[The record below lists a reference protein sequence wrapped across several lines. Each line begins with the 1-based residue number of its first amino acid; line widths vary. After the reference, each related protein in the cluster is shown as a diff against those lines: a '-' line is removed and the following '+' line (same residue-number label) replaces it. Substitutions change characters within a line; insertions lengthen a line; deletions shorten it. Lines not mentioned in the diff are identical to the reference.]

1 MSDTVKSLK
10 TRLPLSF
17 QLAGLE
23 LRLSIFR
30 NYLGFRTSDFS
41 PALFWLGLL
50 LLVLGCSVFRA
61 SAQSTN
67 GPMRPEYS
75 TFKIVNDRNIFN
87 PHRHAR
93 SNGARETRP
102 VNKLESFSLVGTMSY
117 EKGTFAFF
125 DGSKADYR
133 KVAKPADVIAGY
145 TVLDIAPDSVK
156 LASATNQVQL
166 PVGKQMRRE
175 EDGDWELAAAES
187 ATGSRAS
194 ARSSRRSTVATSTQ
208 PEPSVTTTNAEPQVI
223 IIDSD
228 SQTVVADPVDAGST
242 NGAPDAASS
251 GNDDPVLRRLM
262 QRREQ
267 EINR

>member
-1 MSDTVKSLK
+1 MSYTVTAVKS
-10 TRLPLSF
+10 RLPSAC
-17 QLAGLE
+17 QPAGSEFRISDFNPARCRFAL
-23 LRLSIFR
+23 LLIFLGSSIFI
-30 NYLGFRTSDFS
+30 
-41 PALFWLGLL
+41 
-50 LLVLGCSVFRA
+50 A

-67 GPMRPEYS
+67 GPARPEYS
-75 TFKIVNDRNIFN
+75 AFKIVNDRNIFN

-93 SNGARETRP
+93 SGGVRETRT

-133 KVAKPADVIAGY
+133 KVVKPADVIAGY

-175 EDGDWELAAAES
+175 EEGDWELAATET
-187 ATGSRAS
+187 ATGSRAPIRGS
-194 ARSSRRSTVATSTQ
+194 HRSGVATSTQ
-208 PEPSVTTTNAEPQVI
+208 PEPSVSTTNAEPQVI
-223 IIDSD
+223 IIDSE
-228 SQTVVADPVDAGST
+228 SQTVVTDPVDAGST
-242 NGAPDAASS
+242 NGAPEAASNS
-251 GNDDPVLRRLM
+251 SDDPVLRRLM